1 MTNLTHASRQLF
13 TRPPDERF
21 DTLADLA
28 THCREMKAQSRE
40 SVETLTAVRPTLTD
54 GRLALRYNGFPL
66 LRLNDWAFTQLCGL
80 AGAAKDTVNRLQ
92 PRTAGQVLIELLET
106 RERDGLKLQTLV
118 EDKRVVRAITG
129 EKYTRL
135 WNADLVTMLQEFAT
149 DFTPPPKGFNG
160 ATGLYA
166 GEQDLLC
173 FLIDPTGWAELE
185 GEAFAPGFFVWN
197 SEVGRRSVG
206 VSTFWFQAVCANH
219 IVWDATDIVEFTRR
233 HIGNVAE
240 AFREIRQRIEALVAK
255 RDERR
260 DRFVDIVK
268 KAMATEY
275 GTDAQS
281 VVNRLTVNGFPKA
294 LAKRAIEIA
303 RERGRFTIWAVID
316 ALTKLARE
324 ERHAGGRV
332 AADVKAMQLLEPLA
346 A

>member
-13 TRPPDERF
+13 TRPPDEWF
-21 DTLADLA
+21 ASLADLSR
-28 THCREMKAQSRE
+28 HCVQKREQSRE
-40 SVETLTAVRPTLTD
+40 TVEQMSAMRPTLNE
-54 GRLALRYNGFPL
+54 GQLALRYNGFPL
-66 LRLNDWAFTQLCGL
+66 LRLTDWSFTQLCGL

-92 PRTAGQVLIELLET
+92 PRTAGQVLIELLEG
-106 RERDGLKLQTLV
+106 RDRSGLKLQTLI
-118 EDKRVVRAITG
+118 EGKRVVRAITG

-135 WNADLVTMLQEFAT
+135 WNADLVAMLQEFAT

-166 GEQDLLC
+166 GEQDLFC
-173 FLIDPTGWAELE
+173 FMIDPTGWAEID

-233 HIGNVAE
+233 HIGNVAD
-240 AFREIRQRIEALVAK
+240 ALKEIRQQIEALVTK

-260 DRFVDIVK
+260 DCFATVIK
-268 KAMATEY
+268 KAMTTNY
-275 GTDAQS
+275 GTDAED
-281 VVNRLTVNGFPKA
+281 VLKRLATEGFPKA
-294 LAKRAIEIA
+294 LAQRVIKLAWQK
-303 RERGRFTIWAVID
+303 GKFTVWTVID
-316 ALTKLARE
+316 ALTKISRE
-324 ERHAGGRV
+324 ERNAGGRV
-332 AADVKAMQLLEPLA
+332 AADQKAVALLDRVA